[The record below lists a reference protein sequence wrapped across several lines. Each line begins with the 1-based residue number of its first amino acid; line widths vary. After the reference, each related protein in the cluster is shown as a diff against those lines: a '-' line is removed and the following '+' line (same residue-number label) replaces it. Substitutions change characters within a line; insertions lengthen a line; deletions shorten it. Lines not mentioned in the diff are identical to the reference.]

1 MIFSKVFQNKKIL
14 ILGLGITG
22 LNLYKALKKSSANVY
37 VWDDNIKIK
46 NIGIRPGEKI
56 HEQMIGLEDA
66 PYTYDYEDFAR
77 GFKFRVKANNK
88 AYNHARKILNVTLP
102 GISTMDK
109 KFV

>member
-46 NIGIRPGEKI
+46 NIKNINIKK
-56 HEQMIGLEDA
+56 
-66 PYTYDYEDFAR
+66 
-77 GFKFRVKANNK
+77 FKFDKLDFCVPS
-88 AYNHARKILNVTLP
+88 P
-102 GISTMDK
+102 GIPTKGKEAHLIINILEKLMDSIVMVLK
-109 KFV
+109 KSPD